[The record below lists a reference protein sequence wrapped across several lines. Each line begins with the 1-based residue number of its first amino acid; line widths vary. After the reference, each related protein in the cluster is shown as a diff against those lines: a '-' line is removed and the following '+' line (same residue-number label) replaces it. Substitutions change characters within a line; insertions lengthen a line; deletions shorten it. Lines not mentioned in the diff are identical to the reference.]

1 MSNSGPKQ
9 MPKRKTVA
17 TERFGSGGRVRR
29 RRRPS
34 RSARRHRYLAKRQ
47 RRRRSRPDCLRAEP
61 LEPRRLLAFDFV
73 AAYAESPIPFFVAGD
88 TTGIPRLSEAP
99 HQVTLRFDPGVRI
112 DPASID
118 GSISFVGSVDGI
130 FGDGNDNSF
139 MPVGGVGSV
148 TVGDVPN
155 RNEVVIRFA
164 ETLPDDLYRFTIS
177 SGLTT
182 ESGEPATAFQF
193 DLRLDL
199 GAFVTAVVPQPIE
212 RSATGSLLQHRD
224 QVHVYF
230 NDADPLDPASAETP
244 ANYRLVPMSAAGAD
258 GMPVSPLGV
267 TYSSQSGKAVL
278 DFAPGDV
285 ADGMLYRLE
294 IGPTLTPPVPK
305 PFTFSGAVGDDNSSF
320 VTATPLGTL
329 SEDGISVTARIN
341 DQPTVST
348 PVGPLALPNQPGT
361 IDEPGH
367 RDTPSDS
374 GSHGLL
380 NLNATP
386 GRPSWVLSRGSDG
399 PVGFYN
405 FRSTYGSDG
414 QGNDLINTITDAQK
428 QRTREVFE
436 SFSRITG
443 IRFVEEVRGPYI
455 GLTVATGDLRA
466 VSPTATPGPG
476 GIIGIAG
483 SSQVGTGLFSQR
495 FPAVVMDSFE
505 DWGESEYGGAW
516 FDVAM
521 HEIGHALGLPHSYDL
536 PSIMGYG
543 LAGEP
548 VFPGDYDAIHLRQL
562 FPTTGTDIDVYSFNV
577 AIPGRLA
584 AETVA
589 GRPGATVTS
598 FVDTLLSLY
607 REDVVGT
614 TTTRTLVARN
624 DDYYGRDSFFGLDL
638 EPGNYF
644 VAVTSTG
651 NDQFNPEVGDSG
663 YGGRTRGPYELRLGF
678 SPVPAAADT
687 LIDTNGTPFDGDRD
701 GLPGGTHA
709 FWFKTASAA
718 ETVFVDKLGPGQ
730 GADGTLA
737 KPFPTV
743 ASALTSVHATNSAT
757 PNAKKIIRIVG
768 NDVQTP
774 YLIGTTLT
782 GQPLPDG
789 STFNVPKDV
798 TVMIDAGA
806 VFKLRSAIID
816 VGSSQPLPS
825 TSRAEAALQVLGVPG
840 SVVTFTS
847 YSDDTVGGD
856 ADGKGSAAAGGQW
869 GGLVFRQD
877 SDAPSKR
884 AFVNA
889 VQQADIRYGGGQVRV
904 DSQVQSFAPIQ
915 VENTR
920 PTIVFNTI
928 TGSAGAG
935 IAATPNSFEESGGR
949 IGPELRGNRL
959 IDNSTNGLFIKIFTR
974 FGTPLEQLDVPARLK
989 STDIVYVLQENLVV
1003 TGGAGG
1009 YTLDVAT
1016 GQFSSRA
1023 TGRLAIDP
1031 GVVVK
1036 LQNSR
1041 IELERGASQLIAEGD
1056 EFNPVIFTSLGD
1068 NRYGAGG
1075 TFDTNGNL
1083 PDIRVAGDWGGIV
1096 LNAGT
1101 RASIDQAYIGF
1112 GGGLTPIE
1120 GTSDSFNVIE
1130 VHQGDLRLA
1139 NTRVEHNLSG
1149 EAGSDRTGR
1158 GTNAAATVFIRGAQ
1172 PIIIGNDFRENLGA
1186 VVSVNVN
1193 SLSDLKRSDIG
1204 RSTGM
1209 IERFDRYDNNVGPLV
1224 ADNTIAESARV
1235 LASTTA
1241 ISPSTSIGSTIAT
1254 LSAIGLSRT
1263 SVTFTLVNGTG
1274 SDDNGLFRLAGNNLV
1289 LTATTPK
1296 NTLSIRVRASDLDG
1310 KSVESVLT
1318 LSVTGTFSYSF
1329 TNVAAANAD
1338 QFLVSSLGVQKY
1350 TEAFAPGNNYW
1361 GPSGD
1366 GSTGTLTYNFA
1377 FPLGTPSRMSL
1388 NASTPTWDFTR
1399 ESGGIGRG
1407 AAAVE
1412 VSKDGVAWTT
1422 LRNDVE
1428 PTVRFTTLS
1437 ESWSINGDL
1446 PSSVVGGTN
1455 LWLRIK
1461 LYAEG
1466 ATGGYT
1472 TAQFARSVPSATTPV
1487 FQLQGF
1493 WPSAASLQTSSNL
1506 YGMEV
1511 RAEEL
1516 AVEGVWDDTSMV
1528 HIVKGDLVVRNFH
1541 TATGLRL
1548 QSRPDAS
1555 LVVKLLGASAG
1566 ITADGYGL
1574 DIDDRIGG
1582 TVQIVG
1588 QPGYPVILTSLA
1600 DDTLGASVDPLG
1612 RTVTD
1617 TNNDGNLTSA
1627 APGDWR
1633 SLEFLPLSND
1643 RNVSIYVEAERPLTS
1658 GIDSNATVDEAE
1670 GLGVLAPNYP
1680 TGTNSWESAQEKSG
1694 DENRRLGFEVHGFIA
1709 PDDPS
1714 DVDIYS
1720 FQGYAGSEVW
1730 IDIDK
1735 TAPSLDAM
1743 VEVLDSFGN
1752 VLARSVDEGVESRL
1766 TRDFQ
1771 FDLTGGLA
1779 VNYALANSR
1788 IVPGTVTGTLY
1799 DGLTGLAIQDF
1810 AIVADGSVTFYD
1822 RLPASSFHATGAV
1835 LNAATG
1841 QLTFTFDN
1849 PAGPTFIDLSY
1860 VHATGLLSAA
1870 TLGLGQAA
1878 QRDGWRGGDFYTTNP
1893 RDPGMRLVL
1902 PGTPGQ
1908 QLRYY
1913 VRVRSQ
1919 PRQDPGWLARFP
1931 GSTIQE
1937 QYEVSLRSPTFDQPD
1952 DPSAGVTSGSYELRI
1967 RLRQRDEKPG
1977 SVVRYA
1983 DIRFPT
1989 VGIDVLGLPRNSLL
2003 AGETGEAAQANDT
2016 LADAQY
2022 IGNLLESD
2030 RNTISVAGALSASTD
2045 VDWYEFALNFEQ
2057 IQGSSPPPA
2066 WATVFDIDYADG
2078 FRGDLTLAVFD
2089 AAGTLLYVG
2098 HDSDIRDD
2106 QPGVGQGNDFDD
2118 LSRGSLGKLDPFIGT
2133 VQLPTDNPKGTRA
2146 NPANPSA
2153 QLKYYVA
2160 VMSNGQRPSQI
2171 NATFETAAGN
2181 TLVRLEPVT
2190 SIKRVIEDHIGFT
2203 GYTSHGLPVD
2213 QITLDPNTGAP
2224 RPLIDITTTATLST
2238 HVRPFTLA
2246 DVTLFVS
2253 TSNGLFTV
2261 DAVTGQQETQLR
2273 TGIAGITIGDL
2284 DMRTDGKLYAY
2295 AGVNGSAATVGRLS
2309 EVNPGDGS
2317 FVSQDDDGIEDI
2329 DQNNL
2334 LNLQTDSDAVTA
2346 LAFRRTGVAT
2356 YDELWFIVEDA
2367 GESKLYRAD
2376 NGGSATAAAN
2386 AQADQNESQSQTL
2399 GYLGRIA
2406 GELITGIQFVNDN
2419 GVDMY
2424 GVTAT
2429 GGFGTIAPGQKV
2441 QNDFPDFNATWT
2453 LSASFATDLT
2463 AVGAV
2468 GFQGLAAAPR
2478 NLDGGS
2484 LDGMFVAVTND
2495 GRLCIIDPNPA
2506 PPPGGGP
2513 LAPRL
2518 VPRLEWGQGPT
2529 GAGELFSPPL
2539 GVAGITGLAFSPLDI
2554 NLWHPTERRGD
2565 TQRDTVTTPDTGHGI
2580 NVAPDNTRDPG
2591 DADRTTSFLD
2601 NTGAPIDTRDQT
2613 EAVGGLSM
2621 YFGLEG
2627 YQASGTPAYL
2637 LTGPGRGQY
2646 GADPTWQQDLTA
2658 NPDIVNNYNLPG
2670 GAYGSLITN
2679 PFSLAAHAS
2688 TDKPTLYF
2696 NYWLETEGAAGNGD
2710 QMRDS
2715 ARVLISVDQGL
2726 TWQLLATN
2734 NSTPS
2739 ATQSTDAELP
2749 TVITASSAISPSA
2762 NQHVQELFDTG
2773 NWRQARV
2780 DLANWAGSADIRIR
2794 FDFHTAGEFDPDQL
2808 DAAGNLINTIS
2819 GLANT
2824 TGNFNSPDRGQNN
2837 AFEGFYIDDIIV
2849 GFAERG
2855 EMVTGAVADGTVLA
2869 VAVPPGAAAQALEG
2883 PYQLEIRRGTEY
2895 SLATGDKAPAN
2906 PASEMIVYRTFD
2918 TNERLIPSAYSATG
2932 DLRGDSNL
2940 PREQGQFVVDGNFI
2954 ASAATYGIRI
2964 EAGIR
2969 DAVSNTPHP
2978 GVARNLPTLNN
2989 AQLVP
2994 GAFVVNNVVSSSGTA
3009 GILFSGDPN
3018 TPIEIPGS
3026 TPPATQAVPSAVV
3039 PFGRIV
3045 NNTIYGGLVAQGIG
3059 IEVTENAGPTLMNNL
3074 FANLATGVS
3083 VDASSRRDGAGNE
3096 RTVVTHSGFS
3106 VVATPVTGVTD
3117 RFRVVLPASPF
3128 VSALTGNFY
3137 PVPGTPAIDTSLNAL
3152 QDRNAFVVVNSPI
3165 GVPPAPILAPEK
3177 DIYGQVRWD
3186 DPAQT
3191 PSVPGLG
3198 SNAFKDLGAIDRVDF
3213 SQSPPY
3219 LVVLEPRDG
3228 GPADREPN
3236 ALDVV
3241 ELHRAAARNRRFL
3254 TFQIIDAGA
3263 GIDPATVLAS
3273 AFMLSRDGVALISGK
3288 DYTFRYAESS
3298 NRIVF
3303 EAASIFRPGVYRI
3316 AAANSIADLAGN
3328 PLRPNNLQ
3336 TGATEFEIR
3345 LLDVPYAPVWPA
3357 ASSPLAPIPAGW
3369 HESAT
3374 IHLGWNAAFSVVVPG
3389 APNIVGYEVE
3399 MSLDNFITPGMV
3411 VTPVG
3416 GTVATALT
3424 VPGLTD
3430 GTAYWFRV
3438 RANNQLGTG
3447 PWSDVLGP
3455 VVPQPKPAV
3464 VLAVDTGS
3472 SPSDGITQDGLVNVT
3487 GLIPLAQWQYRIGG
3501 GAWTDGSGDSFSLG
3515 EGVYSPG
3522 SLEVRQFVAGFPS
3535 VPATNA
3541 IGWTVDSTAPAVP
3554 VIVAVFDNV
3563 SPVTGG
3569 ISDGGSTNDATP
3581 RFSGTVELAA
3591 TLSVAI
3597 NGGSP
3602 VSVPVSGGTW
3612 VYWPPAI
3619 ENGAYTFSFVATD
3632 VAGNVSPTRNF
3643 SLTVDSVAP
3652 AAPVVTAVVDNVSP
3666 VTGGIANGGLTN
3678 DTTPRFTGTAEPGA
3692 TLSITVNDGPVAI
3705 VPVLGGT
3712 WAYTPAPLAN
3722 GNYVFSF
3729 VATDAA
3735 GNSSPATTYGLSVDT
3750 VPPAAPLIIG
3760 VFDNEFPQT
3769 GAVANGG
3776 VTNDTTPRFRGSL
3789 DPDATLSVTIN
3800 GGPATAIPVSAGA
3813 WVYFPPALA
3822 SGGYTFSFVAID
3834 TAGNES
3840 PVTTYSL
3847 TVDTVPPEAPVIT
3860 AVIDNVLPVTG
3871 GIGNGGSTNDPTP
3884 TFSGTVEPGATLSV
3898 AVNGGSPSVV
3908 PVSGGGWTYT
3918 PVSLPNG
3925 NYTFSFVATDAAGN
3939 VGPASTYALSIDTDA
3954 PMLTGVAAISL
3965 SGSYGIGQSVDIQI
3979 AFNKAVSVT
3988 GAPVLQLNTTPPRSA
4003 VYVSGSG
4010 TSMLTFRYA
4019 IQLGDRVQRLDYAST
4034 TALSGGSLLSAA
4046 GLPAALTLPVPGGF
4060 LGRNIA
4066 IDALIK
4072 ATIAGMSEWSA
4083 DPPDFAAPL
4092 TTFQVQ
4098 FNLPVSGFTVGSI
4111 SLQRLS
4117 DPSDPTSGRPV
4128 SLLGVNVFGSG
4139 TTWTITLPSSN
4150 NPTSLKGRY
4159 KLVIGGAGSGIVSGG
4174 AAMEISTELYFDR
4187 I

>member
-1 MSNSGPKQ
+1 
-9 MPKRKTVA
+9 
-17 TERFGSGGRVRR
+17 
-29 RRRPS
+29 
-34 RSARRHRYLAKRQ
+34 
-47 RRRRSRPDCLRAEP
+47 
-61 LEPRRLLAFDFV
+61 V

-212 RSATGSLLQHRD
+212 RSATGALLQHRD

-244 ANYRLVPMSAAGAD
+244 ANYRLVPMSAAGTD
-258 GMPVSPLGV
+258 GTPVNPLGV
-267 TYSSQSGKAVL
+267 TYSAQAGKAVL
-278 DFAPGDV
+278 EFAPGDV
-285 ADGMLYRLE
+285 PDGMLYRLE
-294 IGPTLTPPVPK
+294 IGPTLTPQVPK
-305 PFTFSGAVGDDNSSF
+305 SFSFSGAVSDDNSSF
-320 VTATPLGTL
+320 VTATPLGAL
-329 SEDGISVTARIN
+329 SGNGISVTARIN
-341 DQPTVST
+341 DRPTVST

-380 NLNATP
+380 NLNAIP

-399 PVGFYN
+399 SVGFYN
-405 FRSTYGSDG
+405 FRSHYGFDG
-414 QGNDLINTITDAQK
+414 QGNDLINTITEAQK

-483 SSQVGTGLFSQR
+483 SSRVGAGLFSQG

-577 AIPGRLA
+577 AVPGRLA

-598 FVDTLLSLY
+598 FVDTMLSLF

-624 DDYYGRDSFFGLDL
+624 DDYYGRDSFVGLDL

-678 SPVPAAADT
+678 APASAATDT
-687 LIDTNGTPFDGDRD
+687 IIDTNGTPFDGDRD

-718 ETVFVDKLGPGQ
+718 DTVFVDKLGPGQ

-737 KPFPTV
+737 KPFPTI
-743 ASALTSVHATNSAT
+743 AAALTSVNAANLAT
-757 PNAKKIIRIVG
+757 PGAKKIIRIVG

-774 YLIGTTLT
+774 YLIGTTLA

-789 STFNVPKDV
+789 STFNVPKGV

-920 PTIVFNTI
+920 PTIVFNAI

-959 IDNSTNGLFIKIFTR
+959 TNNSTNGLFIKIFTR
-974 FGTPLEQLDVPARLK
+974 SGTPLEQLDVPARLK
-989 STDIVYVLQENLVV
+989 STDIVYVLQENLVI

-1083 PDIRVAGDWGGIV
+1083 PDVRAAGDWGGIV

-1112 GGGLTPIE
+1112 GGGLTPLE

-1158 GTNAAATVFIRGAQ
+1158 GTNAAATVFIRGGQ
-1172 PIIIGNDFRENLGA
+1172 PIIVGNDFRANEGA
-1186 VVSVNVN
+1186 VISIDVN
-1193 SLSDLKRSDIG
+1193 SLNDRIRPDAG
-1204 RSTGM
+1204 RSRGLIGLTSGT
-1209 IERFDRYDNNVGPLV
+1209 DANVGPLV
-1224 ADNTIAESARV
+1224 MNNRITGMGAEQDGGVSRGDFNIELVIDPSLPSFAVAAIETAAARWE
-1235 LASTTA
+1235 
-1241 ISPSTSIGSTIAT
+1241 
-1254 LSAIGLSRT
+1254 
-1263 SVTFTLVNGTG
+1263 SVIVG
-1274 SDDNGLFRLAGNNLV
+1274 D
-1289 LTATTPK
+1289 LTAQLNPASREPIDDI
-1296 NTLSIRVRASDLDG
+1296 LVYVRSGLLGD
-1310 KSVESVLT
+1310 E
-1318 LSVTGTFSYSF
+1318 VT
-1329 TNVAAANAD
+1329 D
-1338 QFLVSSLGVQKY
+1338 
-1350 TEAFAPGNNYW
+1350 
-1361 GPSGD
+1361 GPSG
-1366 GSTGTLTYNFA
+1366 TLA
-1377 FPLGTPSRMSL
+1377 
-1388 NASTPTWDFTR
+1388 NAGPIALRPQGDADPFLPYVAEIGLDLADINGPTLL
-1399 ESGGIGRG
+1399 
-1407 AAAVE
+1407 
-1412 VSKDGVAWTT
+1412 TT
-1422 LRNDVE
+1422 LIHEFAHALGFIAVPELLGLIQGTEYVGFNAVREYQLLDV
-1428 PTVRFTTLS
+1428 
-1437 ESWSINGDL
+1437 
-1446 PSSVVGGTN
+1446 
-1455 LWLRIK
+1455 
-1461 LYAEG
+1461 G
-1466 ATGGYT
+1466 ATGIPMQVEAGGGVGGHWDEVIFGNELMTPLADPGLNPLSRITVGAFHDMGYSVNYAAADAYRLPST
-1472 TAQFARSVPSATTPV
+1472 GGSGSARLVA
-1487 FQLQGF
+1487 
-1493 WPSAASLQTSSNL
+1493 
-1506 YGMEV
+1506 GMVV
-1511 RAEEL
+1511 RGGEIT
-1516 AVEGVWDDTSMV
+1516 VESVWDDTDIV
-1528 HIVKGDLVVRNFH
+1528 HVVEDEIIVQNFH

-1548 QSRPDAS
+1548 QSKPDAS
-1555 LVVKLLGASAG
+1555 LIVKLRGANAG
-1566 ITADGYGL
+1566 FTAAGYGL

-1582 TVQIVG
+1582 TVQIIG
-1588 QPGYPVILTSLA
+1588 QPGHPVILTSLA
-1600 DDTLGASVDPLG
+1600 DDTVGASVDPLG

-1617 TNNDGNLTSA
+1617 TNNDGDLTSA

-1633 SLEFLPLSND
+1633 SLKFLPLSND

-1720 FQGYAGSEVW
+1720 FLGYAGSEVW

-1766 TRDFQ
+1766 TQDFS
-1771 FDLTGGLA
+1771 FDPTGGPA
-1779 VNYALANSR
+1779 VSYALANMS
-1788 IVPGTVTGTLY
+1788 IVPGTVAGTLY

-1902 PGTPGQ
+1902 PGTLGQ
-1908 QLRYY
+1908 ELRYY

-1919 PRQDPGWLARFP
+1919 PRQDPGWLTQFP

-1937 QYEVSLRSPTFDQPD
+1937 QYEASIRSTTFDQPG

-2030 RNTISVAGALSASTD
+2030 RNTISVAGALSASND

-2133 VQLPTDNPKGTRA
+2133 VQLPTDNPQGTRA

-2238 HVRPFTLA
+2238 HVRPFALA

-2253 TSNGLFTV
+2253 TPTGLFTV
-2261 DAVTGQQETQLR
+2261 DAVTGVRETTLS
-2273 TGIAGITIGDL
+2273 TGIAGVTIGDL

-2295 AGVNGSAATVGRLS
+2295 AGVNGSAATVGRLI
-2309 EVNPGDGS
+2309 EVNAGDGS
-2317 FVSQDDDGIEDI
+2317 FVSQNDDGIENPA
-2329 DQNNL
+2329 QNNP
-2334 LNLQTDSDAVTA
+2334 LNLQTASDAVTA

-2376 NGGSATAAAN
+2376 DGGSATAAAN

-2399 GYLGRIA
+2399 GYRGRIA

-2441 QNDFPDFNATWT
+2441 QNDSPDFNATWT

-2463 AVGAV
+2463 AVGAA

-2484 LDGMFVAVTND
+2484 LAGMFVAVTDN
-2495 GRLCIIDPNPA
+2495 GLLCIIDPVTSS
-2506 PPPGGGP
+2506 
-2513 LAPRL
+2513 L
-2518 VPRLEWGQGPT
+2518 VPRLEWGPGPT
-2529 GAGELFSPPL
+2529 GAGALFSPQL

-2565 TQRDTVTTPDTGHGI
+2565 TQRDTVTTPDDGHGI

-2591 DADRTTSFLD
+2591 DVNRTISFID
-2601 NTGAPIDTRDQT
+2601 NTGTIIDTRAHT

-2637 LTGPGRGQY
+2637 LTGTGRGQY
-2646 GADPTWQQDLTA
+2646 GADPTWHQDLTA
-2658 NPDIVNNYNLPG
+2658 NPAIGNNYNLPG

-2696 NYWLETEGAAGNGD
+2696 NYWLETEGEAGKGD

-2734 NSTPS
+2734 NSTRS
-2739 ATQSTDAELP
+2739 AAQSTDAELP
-2749 TVITASSAISPSA
+2749 TVITASSAISQYS

-2780 DLANWAGSADIRIR
+2780 DLANWAGSSDIRLR
-2794 FDFHTAGEFDPDQL
+2794 FDFHTAGEFDPNQL

-2824 TGNFNSPDRGQNN
+2824 TGNFNSPGRGQDNE
-2837 AFEGFYIDDIIV
+2837 FEGFYIDDIIV

-2855 EMVTGAVADGTVLA
+2855 EMVTGAVVDGTVSPA
-2869 VAVPPGAAAQALEG
+2869 AVPPGAPAQALEG

-2895 SLATGDKAPAN
+2895 SLATGNKAPAN
-2906 PASEMIVYRTFD
+2906 PASDMFVYRTFD

-2954 ASAATYGIRI
+2954 ANAATYGIRI
-2964 EAGIR
+2964 DAGIR

-3018 TPIEIPGS
+3018 TPIDIPGS

-3045 NNTIYGGLVAQGIG
+3045 NNTIYGGSVAQGIG

-3106 VVATPVTGVTD
+3106 GVATPVTGVTD

-3128 VSALTGNFY
+3128 VSPLAGNFY

-3177 DIYGQVRWD
+3177 DLYGQVRWD

-3198 SNAFKDLGAIDRVDF
+3198 SNAFKDLGAIDRVDL

-3219 LVVLEPRDG
+3219 LVVLDPRDG

-3241 ELHRAAARNRRFL
+3241 EVHRAAARNRRFL

-3273 AFMLSRDGVALISGK
+3273 AFTLSRDGVALISGK

-3336 TGATEFEIR
+3336 SGATEFEIR

-3357 ASSPLAPIPAGW
+3357 ASTPLSPNPAGW
-3369 HESAT
+3369 HET
-3374 IHLGWNAAFSVVVPG
+3374 GTVHLGWTAAFSVIVPG
-3389 APNIVGYEVE
+3389 ALSIVGYEVE
-3399 MSLDNFITPGMV
+3399 MSLDNFITPGSV

-3438 RANNQLGTG
+3438 RASNELGTG

-3472 SPSDGITQDGLVNVT
+3472 SPSDGITRNGLVNVA
-3487 GLIPLAQWQYRIGG
+3487 GLISLTQWQYRIGG
-3501 GAWTDGSGDSFSLG
+3501 SAWTDGSGNSFSLA
-3515 EGVYSPG
+3515 EGVYSSG
-3522 SLEVRQFVAGFPS
+3522 SVEVRQFVAGFPS

-3541 IGWTVDSTAPAVP
+3541 TGWTVDSTAPAAP
-3554 VIVAVFDNV
+3554 TIVAVFDNV

-3602 VSVPVSGGTW
+3602 VNVPVSGGTW
-3612 VYWPPAI
+3612 VYWPPAL
-3619 ENGAYTFSFVATD
+3619 ENGTYTFSFVATD
-3632 VAGNVSPTRNF
+3632 VAGNVSPARNF

-3692 TLSITVNDGPVAI
+3692 TVSITVNDAPAAT

-3712 WAYTPAPLAN
+3712 WAYTPAPLAD

-3735 GNSSPATTYGLSVDT
+3735 GNSSPATTYALSVDT
-3750 VPPAAPLIIG
+3750 VPPAAPVILG

-3776 VTNDTTPRFRGSL
+3776 MTNDTTPRFRGAL
-3789 DPDATLSVTIN
+3789 DPDATLSVTVN
-3800 GGPATAIPVSAGA
+3800 GGPATSIPVSAGA

-3822 SGGYTFSFVAID
+3822 SGGYTFSFVATD
-3834 TAGNES
+3834 AAGNES
-3840 PVTTYSL
+3840 PATTYSL
-3847 TVDTVPPEAPVIT
+3847 TVDTVPPAAPVIT
-3860 AVIDNVLPVTG
+3860 AVIDNVSPVTG

-3908 PVSGGGWTYT
+3908 PVSGGSWMYT

-3939 VGPASTYALSIDTDA
+3939 VGAASTYALSIDTAA
-3954 PMLTGVAAISL
+3954 PMLTGVAAISP

-4010 TSMLTFRYA
+4010 TSVLTYRYA
-4019 IQLGDRVQRLDYAST
+4019 IQLGDRVPRLDYASI
-4034 TALSGGSLLSAA
+4034 TALSGGSFLSAA
-4046 GLPAALTLPVPGGF
+4046 GLPASLTLPVPGGF

-4072 ATIAGMSEWSA
+4072 ATIAGMSEWPA

-4117 DPSDPTSGRPV
+4117 DPSGPASGRPV

-4139 TTWTITLPSSN
+4139 TTWTITLPLSN

-4159 KLVIGGAGSGIVSGG
+4159 KVVIGGVGSGIVSGG
-4174 AAMEISTELYFDR
+4174 AAMDIPTELYFDR